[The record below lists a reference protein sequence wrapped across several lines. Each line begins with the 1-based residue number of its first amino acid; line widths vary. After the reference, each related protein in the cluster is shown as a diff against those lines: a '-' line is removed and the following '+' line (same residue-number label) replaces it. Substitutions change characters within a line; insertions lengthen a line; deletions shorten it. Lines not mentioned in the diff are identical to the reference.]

1 MNTPKTLKGYL
12 KLLIQISKDSAH
24 DLKGATDEDIE
35 FLATIRAG
43 IQNELGED
51 CNGTMK
57 RNNIEWEG

>member
-1 MNTPKTLKGYL
+1 MKTPKTVKGYL

-24 DLKGATDEDIE
+24 DLKGASEDDIE
-35 FLATIRAG
+35 FLALIRAG

-57 RNNIEWEG
+57 KNNLEWIG